1 MVVPT
6 YPEGGSHA
14 LQVCQHHHQVVR
26 VGHFVGLSETGR
38 TWCSRLLRP
47 IRLKPSRYNSA
58 QRALLYR
65 EGGGRWPVRPRECA
79 VFSSAHENRDG
90 VKFTEFNQTPK
101 RPRTPSG
108 SAVPRPGPPSP
119 VRVRRRPASGSAVVP
134 RPVRRSVWQTPR
146 QTGRA
151 GRGRPR
157 PRATNERGAITVD
170 SNTRFRPRH
179 LSAYATLVL
188 SAYLERWRILRR
200 LRCRRRVRFFLQG

>member
-108 SAVPRPGPPSP
+108 SAVPRPGPPSSR
-119 VRVRRRPASGSAVVP
+119 VRVRRRPASGPQIGLADAP
-134 RPVRRSVWQTPR
+134 PDR
-146 QTGRA
+146 GRA